1 MKLSR
6 KLGGFTLV
14 EIMIVVAIIALLA
27 AIAVPNFLRARK
39 RTQATRILE
48 DLRIITSAIDQ
59 YAIERNKATGDAFV
73 WTDLSGYVKNGTQL
87 YYTLSTDNAVDILG
101 NAYGTSNQIDT
112 VSALTVS
119 PLSIAALSDAVPSDY
134 WSPYLP

>member
-1 MKLSR
+1 
-6 KLGGFTLV
+6 
-14 EIMIVVAIIALLA
+14 MIVVAIIALLA

-87 YYTLSTDNAVDILG
+87 YNTLSTDNAVDILG